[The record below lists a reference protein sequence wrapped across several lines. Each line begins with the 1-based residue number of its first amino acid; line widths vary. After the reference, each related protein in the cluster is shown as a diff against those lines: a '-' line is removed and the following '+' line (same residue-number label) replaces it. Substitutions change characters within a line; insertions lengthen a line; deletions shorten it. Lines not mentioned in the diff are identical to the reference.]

1 MRRRSRAVR
10 EALLVAFIVSAI
22 HPHLACSADAA
33 KKKPSSGTTLGLCRC
48 VSPFGEDEHQRLFLR
63 RCTASE
69 KECQE
74 MPCEVPQMRTWVP
87 NASDCKGARPGAAP
101 PNEYDPMTDF
111 R

>member
-1 MRRRSRAVR
+1 MRRRSTIVWATLFLPFMIS
-10 EALLVAFIVSAI
+10 ALHSHIAYA
-22 HPHLACSADAA
+22 ADAA
-33 KKKPSSGTTLGLCRC
+33 KKAPSSGTTLGLCRC

-74 MPCEVPQMRTWVP
+74 MPCEVPQMRTWAP

>member
-1 MRRRSRAVR
+1 MRGRLRIASAT
-10 EALLVAFIVSAI
+10 LSLSFILSAI
-22 HPHLACSADAA
+22 HPLAAYAADAA
-33 KKKPSSGTTLGLCRC
+33 KEPKKALGLCRC

-74 MPCEVPQMRTWVP
+74 MPCEVPQMRTWAP

>member
-1 MRRRSRAVR
+1 MRGRLRIASATLS
-10 EALLVAFIVSAI
+10 LLFIMSAI
-22 HPHLACSADAA
+22 HPHVAYAADAA
-33 KKKPSSGTTLGLCRC
+33 KGSSSKKALGLCRC

-74 MPCEVPQMRTWVP
+74 MPCEVPQMRTWAP
-87 NASDCKGARPGAAP
+87 NASDCKGARPGGAP